1 MLLYKD
7 GRFAKDPMW
16 SFFALNYSS
25 RRKNQQSGGYFV
37 NGFFKDGPQTLEDLQ
52 QNISSG
58 DTNWIDRISYFS
70 KTVKGSPGYWRAKRK
85 EVFSW
90 INYHLEKGHGP
101 PSFFITLSCAEY
113 HWQDIKRLIKER
125 LVKADIEHD
134 DFENN
139 FVKYVNEY
147 SIVVQEYFQARVQI
161 WLDTIGKHV
170 FKIKHYWVRFEF
182 APSRGQIHAH
192 MIVIADTQE
201 MMKLISRAP
210 SNEKK
215 AELLAMWVE
224 ESFAMTAELKIPEE
238 EHNIENL
245 KHPSQY
251 NFSETL
257 DSPSLDIFNCLNKCQ
272 QHVCSKY
279 CLRKRK

>member
-1 MLLYKD
+1 MQNSSKIQSISFTYVKAQPVSEYNDNIRIFCLAFPWLFPGGKGDYCNRRDNKITIDIWMNHMLLYKD

-215 AELLAMWVE
+215 
-224 ESFAMTAELKIPEE
+224 SRTFG
-238 EHNIENL
+238 
-245 KHPSQY
+245 
-251 NFSETL
+251 
-257 DSPSLDIFNCLNKCQ
+257 
-272 QHVCSKY
+272 HVG
-279 CLRKRK
+279 